1 MCSRPLNRV
10 GCLLLVPTNSR
21 NVAGMSFFVLNGAF
35 YEPRKGYL
43 NNYREHKLE
52 SVCSSLLYQLELR
65 RTGPPT
71 STPHRTP
78 DDKASLW
85 GEGTRV
91 ENCVRGRMPKV
102 QTGIRFFS
110 EESRQSNQK

>member
-10 GCLLLVPTNSR
+10 RCLPLVPTNSR

-35 YEPRKGYL
+35 YELRKGYL
-43 NNYREHKLE
+43 NNLREHKLE
-52 SVCSSLLYQLELR
+52 SVCSSLLYQLEYGRFLS
-65 RTGPPT
+65 

-78 DDKASLW
+78 DDKGSLW

-91 ENCVRGRMPKV
+91 EYCVRGRIPKI

-110 EESRQSNQK
+110 EESKQSNQK

>member
-1 MCSRPLNRV
+1 MCSRLLNHV
-10 GCLLLVPTNSR
+10 GCLPLVPTNSR

-35 YEPRKGYL
+35 YELRIGYL

-52 SVCSSLLYQLELR
+52 SVCSSLLYQLEHLH
-65 RTGPPT
+65 TGLPS
-71 STPHRTP
+71 STPHRTL
-78 DDKASLW
+78 DDKESLW

-91 ENCVRGRMPKV
+91 EYCVRGRMPKI

-110 EESRQSNQK
+110 EESKQSIQK